1 MVYNF
6 IISVVNTLLIINKQ
20 LQFSFTDGGS
30 SFDKLNSVSLLFNHD
45 YVSGKRSLN
54 VKSENHNHLL
64 TSYYLAP
71 STTVIS
77 H

>member
-30 SFDKLNSVSLLFNHD
+30 SFDKLNSVSLVFNYD
-45 YVSGKRSLN
+45 YVSKRSLN